1 MDKFVFKQKDIATD
15 KGTASDTQAELGM
28 AGLAGATFR
37 TFYGPHQNIFREA
50 PVARRAEEAHD
61 IDRLNSHHHDLVIY
75 FWAVYFNGIVSS
87 APQAPVADESQPAVP
102 VAGNSSSP
110 TGGLANGTAM
120 IFQFVWNSIASLGRA
135 LDGPKQYIIKT
146 QQ

>member
-1 MDKFVFKQKDIATD
+1 MDHI
-15 KGTASDTQAELGM
+15 
-28 AGLAGATFR
+28 R
-37 TFYGPHQNIFREA
+37 TFFEKLQSLDEPRKRTILIVSTA
-50 PVARRAEEAHD
+50 
-61 IDRLNSHHHDLVIY
+61 IIMIIVIY